1 MSQQGYPSFADDGLE
16 CAGVA
21 EAEAPIASAR
31 ARPAPTHG
39 AGEPADRAARRL
51 QIAMSPYLGR
61 PDFSALD
68 APYVATA
75 QLDAVSV
82 ADLLRNGFVIAPHS
96 IYRDFKLATPGFD
109 PGQDMHASPE
119 FRYQF
124 HESGRKQR
132 HDGTNV
138 DWVEKYHQLLC
149 GAFESACREIRS
161 PWLLQSGGK
170 DSTPLAIAAAEVR
183 PETHCITYLGGSEEN
198 EIASATLVAEKL
210 GLRHETLICNP
221 GRAYDRYLALLPRM
235 PLPTADFALLSYVD
249 LATTIADEGGDGI
262 VDGMG
267 ADGYFGP
274 IVHSRERM
282 LTWLA
287 RGLRLPRQA
296 TELPLLGRS
305 FEFCYLVS
313 TLQMDPVERAFPG
326 SRFSDAEVDE
336 LFGREIAQSSKARLA
351 PFRAEIESASSL
363 DERWGIASSIWGIAG
378 GFAKGLY
385 TADAL
390 SLHAAYPFCDREL
403 REWVYTQLPYEQ
415 RVDPVTRANKVLVRR
430 HIATRFAHLPY
441 VARKGCFRFDLC
453 GLARQRFDQVHDFAV
468 QAHDL
473 LPGAAAWLERNRKRL
488 DNKFHA
494 SRFYLL
500 AVVLPWLVQHN
511 RRQQPLPRPE
521 ARLQIAM
528 SPYYG
533 RPDFSK
539 IQDRR
544 RRGGRLDDVSMADV
558 LRNGFV
564 YPPHSIFE
572 DVKLATFGFDPR
584 HDMHDD
590 PRFQFDFR
598 DSGKRSDGEGEG
610 EQASVARYHRLL
622 CEALERSCAKVAS
635 PWLLQSGGKD
645 STTLAI
651 AAAEVRPDT
660 TCITYLGGREE
671 NEIASARTVA
681 DTLGLRHEALLCDP
695 GRAYD
700 RYLAMLPDMPLLTA
714 DFALLSYVDMAT
726 EIAARGGDGT
736 VDGLGSDIYFGTPM
750 HSQHYVLSWLARNLR
765 LPRWLTELPLI
776 GRSFKAC
783 YLLSTLQMDPSERL
797 FPGSRFTDTEVD
809 EIFGRDIARLSKARL
824 ASYHAEI
831 ASVASSDDW
840 KAITLTISEAA
851 GGFAKGLYTAR
862 AMGLQVAY
870 PFCDRAL
877 RDWVYRQV
885 PSEQHID
892 PVTHANKALV
902 RRHIA
907 ERFQRLPY
915 VENKG
920 CFRFDLRGLA
930 MQRFDQ
936 VHAFAAEAGDV
947 LPGAAGWLERNRKR
961 LGNKYHAS
969 KFYLLAVMLPWILHH
984 GAEDAREGA
993 AA

>member
-1 MSQQGYPSFADDGLE
+1 MSQQGFPSIADSGLDCAPVAE
-16 CAGVA
+16 TPVAGVHA
-21 EAEAPIASAR
+21 WPAR
-31 ARPAPTHG
+31 AR
-39 AGEPADRAARRL
+39 ADADVVDGAARRL

-61 PDFSALD
+61 PDFSALTD
-68 APYVATA
+68 EYRATA
-75 QLDAVSV
+75 PLDLVSV
-82 ADLLRNGFVIAPHS
+82 ADLLRNGFVYAPHS

-109 PGQDMHASPE
+109 PKHDMHENPE

-124 HESGRKQR
+124 HESGRRQR
-132 HDGTNV
+132 HDGTKV

-149 GAFESACREIRS
+149 EAFETACREIHS

-183 PETHCITYLGGSEEN
+183 PETCCITYLGGSEEN

-221 GRAYDRYLALLPRM
+221 GRAYDRYLELLPRM

-249 LATTIADEGGDGI
+249 LATTIAGEGGDGI

-274 IVHSRERM
+274 IVHGRERM
-282 LTWLA
+282 LSWLA

-305 FEFCYLVS
+305 FEFCYLLS
-313 TLQMDPVERAFPG
+313 TLQMDPMERAFPG
-326 SRFSDAEVDE
+326 SRFTDAEVDE

-351 PFRAEIESASSL
+351 PFRPEIESASSL
-363 DERWGIASSIWGIAG
+363 DEYWGIASSIWGIAG

-390 SLHAAYPFCDREL
+390 SLRAAYPFCDHDL
-403 REWVYTQLPYEQ
+403 REWVYTQLPSEQ
-415 RVDPVTRANKVLVRR
+415 RIDPVTRANKVLVRR

-453 GLARQRFDQVHDFAV
+453 GLARQRFEQVHDFAV
-468 QAHDL
+468 QAHEM

-488 DNKFHA
+488 DNKYHA
-494 SRFYLL
+494 SKFYLL
-500 AVVLPWLVQHN
+500 AVVLPWLVQHA
-511 RRQQPLPRPE
+511 RRQRPQPRPE
-521 ARLQIAM
+521 ARVQIAM

-533 RPDFSK
+533 RPDFSE
-539 IQDRR
+539 IQHGRQRR
-544 RRGGRLDDVSMADV
+544 SRLDDVSMADV

-590 PRFQFDFR
+590 PRFHFNFR
-598 DSGKRSDGEGEG
+598 DSGKRTDGEG
-610 EQASVARYHRLL
+610 EQASVAKYHRLL
-622 CEALERSCAKVAS
+622 CEAFERSCAKVAS

-651 AAAEVRPDT
+651 AAAEVRPET

-671 NEIASARTVA
+671 NEIASARAVA
-681 DTLGLRHEALLCDP
+681 STLGLRHEVLLCDP

-714 DFALLSYVDMAT
+714 DFALLSYADMAT
-726 EIAARGGDGT
+726 EIAAHDGDGT

-750 HSQHYVLSWLARNLR
+750 HSQHYVLSWLARDLR
-765 LPRWLTELPLI
+765 LPRWLTELPLV

-824 ASYHAEI
+824 ASYHSEI

-862 AMGLQVAY
+862 ALGLQVAY
-870 PFCDRAL
+870 PFCDREL

-885 PSEQHID
+885 PSDQHVD
-892 PVTHANKALV
+892 PITHANKALV

-907 ERFQRLPY
+907 ERFERLPY
-915 VENKG
+915 VEHKG

-930 MQRFDQ
+930 AQRFDE
-936 VHAFAAEAGDV
+936 VHAFATEARDV
-947 LPGAAGWLERNRKR
+947 LPGAVSWLERNRKR

-969 KFYLLAVMLPWILHH
+969 KFYLLAVMLPWVIHH
-984 GAEDAREGA
+984 GAENTGEGA
-993 AA
+993 AV